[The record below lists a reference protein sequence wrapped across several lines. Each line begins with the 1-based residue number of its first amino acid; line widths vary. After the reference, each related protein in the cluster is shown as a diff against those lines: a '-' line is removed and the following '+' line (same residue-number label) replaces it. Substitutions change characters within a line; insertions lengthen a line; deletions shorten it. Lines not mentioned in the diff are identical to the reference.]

1 MKGEVIRMYYAPV
14 PQEMYAPCSHP
25 GTLQSFSY
33 PSGGKE
39 KNALVYLPF
48 GYEEGAA
55 DYPVLYLMHGGGG
68 DHNEFFGGREARTPL
83 KNLLDNAIAS
93 GHVKPMIVVAPT
105 YMIEGVE
112 GARRQIGEA
121 LQLTHRFP
129 REFMEDLIPAIDAA
143 YRTRP
148 DRKTRAF
155 GGFSMGGETTWS
167 VMAQALTHVWC
178 LLPMSGDYW
187 AIALKG
193 GKDFPA
199 ETADALIADIA
210 KSGIAPAD
218 YRVLPC
224 TGDKDI
230 AYEALDPMVHELEK
244 RQPWFVSGEMPDEGN
259 LCYCLKPNGWH
270 TYDDCFEY
278 LWLMMPYLF
287 A

>member
-1 MKGEVIRMYYAPV
+1 MRYAPV
-14 PQEMYAPCSHP
+14 PKEMYAPCDRP
-25 GTLQSFSY
+25 GTMTRFHYDSRGQ
-33 PSGGKE
+33 K
-39 KNALVYLPF
+39 KDALVYLPY
-48 GYEEGAA
+48 GYADGTA

-68 DHNEFFGGREARTPL
+68 DSNEFFGGIEARTPL

-93 GHVKPMIVVAPT
+93 GYARPMIVVTPT

-129 REFMEDLIPAIDAA
+129 EEFKRDLIPAIQANFRA
-143 YRTRP
+143 VN
-148 DRKTRAF
+148 DRKARAF

-167 VMAQALTHVWC
+167 VMAQALNEVWC
-178 LLPMSGDYW
+178 LLPLSGDYW
-187 AIALKG
+187 AIGLKG
-193 GKDFPA
+193 GKDFPV
-199 ETADALIADIA
+199 ETADALIASIA
-210 KSGIAPAD
+210 ASGVKPED

-230 AYEALDPMVHELEK
+230 AYEALDPMVRELST
-244 RQPWFVSGEMPDEGN
+244 RQPWFTPGETPEEGN

-270 TYDDCFEY
+270 TYDDCYEY

-287 A
+287 KL

>member
-1 MKGEVIRMYYAPV
+1 MQYTPIPK
-14 PQEMYAPCSHP
+14 EMYAPCAKP
-25 GTLQSFSY
+25 GTLQHFTY

-39 KNALVYLPF
+39 KAALVYLPH
-48 GYEEGAA
+48 GYEDAKA

-68 DHNEFFGGREARTPL
+68 DHNEFFGGLEARTPL
-83 KNLLDNAIAS
+83 KNLLDNAVAA
-93 GHVKPMIVVAPT
+93 GYVKPMIVVTPT

-121 LQLTHRFP
+121 VQLTHRFP
-129 REFMEDLIPAIDAA
+129 REFKEDLIPAIDGAF
-143 YRTRP
+143 RTIA
-148 DRKTRAF
+148 DRKARAF

-167 VMAQALTHVWC
+167 VMAQALSHVWC

-218 YRVLPC
+218 YRVLAC

-244 RQPWFVSGEMPDEGN
+244 RQPWFIPGETPTEGN
-259 LCYCLKPNGWH
+259 LCYCLKPDGWH
-270 TYDDCFEY
+270 TYDDVYEY
-278 LWLMMPYLF
+278 VWLMLPWLF